1 MEEQIKS
8 EDQKEFI
15 VMTPDQF
22 REVYETAA
30 KIGAEKALDTF
41 NKERA
46 EERKH
51 RRNRKLRNT
60 ELLLRNYHMLKENA
74 ENSVFGRS
82 QMEESAADILEE
94 MMSLYNDEVIV
105 ESIKNSATRT
115 AIIMSHVDTM
125 ISLYHT
131 YCERAENSDIEMRRY
146 DVLWDRYLAD
156 EPLNVESISKKHHM
170 TKQNVYAD
178 LKIATERLTA
188 LIFGVDGLSVR

>member
-51 RRNRKLRNT
+51 RRKRKLRNT

-146 DVLWDRYLAD
+146 DVLWDRHLAD

>member
-8 EDQKEFI
+8 EDQKEFV

-51 RRNRKLRNT
+51 RRKRKLRNT

>member
-51 RRNRKLRNT
+51 RRKRKLRNT

-131 YCERAENSDIEMRRY
+131 YCERAEHSDIEMRRY

>member
-15 VMTPDQF
+15 AMTPDQF

-51 RRNRKLRNT
+51 RRKRKLRNT

>member
-51 RRNRKLRNT
+51 RRKRKLRNT

-94 MMSLYNDEVIV
+94 
-105 ESIKNSATRT
+105 
-115 AIIMSHVDTM
+115 MSHVDTM

>member
-51 RRNRKLRNT
+51 RRKRKLRNT
-60 ELLLRNYHMLKENA
+60 ELLLRNYHMLKDNA
-74 ENSVFGRS
+74 ENSVFWRS

-131 YCERAENSDIEMRRY
+131 YCERVENSDIEMRRY

>member
-51 RRNRKLRNT
+51 RRKRKLRNT

-131 YCERAENSDIEMRRY
+131 YCERVENSDIEMRRY

>member
-51 RRNRKLRNT
+51 RRKRKLRNT
-60 ELLLRNYHMLKENA
+60 ELLLRNYHMLKENT

>member
-51 RRNRKLRNT
+51 RRKRKLRNT
-60 ELLLRNYHMLKENA
+60 ELLLRNYHML
-74 ENSVFGRS
+74 
-82 QMEESAADILEE
+82 
-94 MMSLYNDEVIV
+94 MSLYNDEVIV

>member
-51 RRNRKLRNT
+51 RRKRKLRNT

-82 QMEESAADILEE
+82 QMEESAADILE
-94 MMSLYNDEVIV
+94 
-105 ESIKNSATRT
+105 
-115 AIIMSHVDTM
+115 
-125 ISLYHT
+125 
-131 YCERAENSDIEMRRY
+131 
-146 DVLWDRYLAD
+146 DR
-156 EPLNVESISKKHHM
+156 K
-170 TKQNVYAD
+170 
-178 LKIATERLTA
+178 
-188 LIFGVDGLSVR
+188 SVV

>member
-15 VMTPDQF
+15 VMTPDQL

-51 RRNRKLRNT
+51 RRKRKLRNT

>member
-51 RRNRKLRNT
+51 RRKRKLRNT

-94 MMSLYNDEVIV
+94 MISLYNDEVIV

>member
-1 MEEQIKS
+1 MEEQIRS
-8 EDQKEFI
+8 ESQKEFI

-51 RRNRKLRNT
+51 RRKRKLRNT
-60 ELLLRNYHMLKENA
+60 ELLLRNYHMLRENA

-105 ESIKNSATRT
+105 DSIKNSATRT